1 MFTRYRPKHRL
12 MPIVDFFVRELEFP
26 LVMIFLP
33 LLAIAA
39 FFHPLILLKLG
50 AGMVVLSGLLSLY
63 YLAVE
68 RDLDFVYAILFS
80 FYNFFLLR
88 WIRPYAFL
96 TLKDGR
102 WLTR

>member
-1 MFTRYRPKHRL
+1 
-12 MPIVDFFVRELEFP
+12 
-26 LVMIFLP
+26 MIFLP
-33 LLAIAA
+33 LLAIAICC
-39 FFHPLILLKLG
+39 HPLILLELS
-50 AGMVVLSGLLSLY
+50 AGMAVVSCLLSLY

-96 TLKDGR
+96 TLKDSR